1 MSVSVNEIQTPRIK
15 QLKLEMDKIIDG
27 EFDSGKVRE
36 QLSKR
41 VGEAKTQK
49 IFSEFQH
56 SSDKSYH
63 NLVQITSNALND
75 DTSKIPLMD
84 KELLNYTSSHRRYKK
99 GFSSVNEELQKEKM
113 ACQSP
118 ISKLSEK
125 IGKYMLDDVS
135 SEDFYRVLL
144 KNNIDPESKQV
155 KKIIKELDIDTSNSH
170 SKAISSLLKVK
181 DCPATEEDELERK
194 ALRSPMKQTMTSF
207 QDSSFKA
214 DLEIT
219 SSKKRKVE
227 TPARPSNI
235 FHTNDEGKILK
246 ASKDNKESSSNS
258 VCPTSRSRK
267 IEFMSESSI
276 FKKTP
281 EIDPEKLEK
290 KFYTS
295 ILQNFSSKQT
305 FSHRSKMEEV
315 TSFHSARSGL
325 KNKNQVSEENLAAV
339 IQKPKKE
346 DAGVKIIGMYGK
358 ARNQNTVADVDQSR
372 SSYNDI
378 FCANTK
384 KKAPKQQSEQI
395 QPSKSEN
402 AQQSE
407 EKSAPTKPAL
417 IQKFANSASSKS
429 PQSSN
434 TNPAPGTKKQ

>member
-1 MSVSVNEIQTPRIK
+1 MSASETQKPRIK

-27 EFDSGKVRE
+27 EFDSGKVRD

-41 VGEAKTQK
+41 VGEEKTQR
-49 IFSEFQH
+49 IFSEFQN

-63 NLVQITSNALND
+63 NLVQITSNALSDNS
-75 DTSKIPLMD
+75 SKTPLMD

-99 GFSSVNEELQKEKM
+99 GFSSINEEAQKEKM

-170 SKAISSLLKVK
+170 HKAISSLLKVK
-181 DCPATEEDELERK
+181 DCPATEEEELERK
-194 ALRSPMKQTMTSF
+194 ALRSPLKQTMTSF

-227 TPARPSNI
+227 ATARPSNI
-235 FHTNDEGKILK
+235 FPTGDDTAKISKQINNKTNT
-246 ASKDNKESSSNS
+246 SSNS
-258 VCPTSRSRK
+258 LCPTSRSRK
-267 IEFMSESSI
+267 IEFMSESNI

-281 EIDPEKLEK
+281 EVDPEKIEK

-295 ILQNFSSKQT
+295 ILQNYSSKQT
-305 FSHRSKMEEV
+305 FSHSSKIDV
-315 TSFHSARSGL
+315 VPKIHSARSGL
-325 KNKNQVSEENLAAV
+325 KNKNQVSEENLAA
-339 IQKPKKE
+339 ITQKPKKE

-358 ARNQNTVADVDQSR
+358 ARNPNTILEVDQRR
-372 SSYNDI
+372 SSYAEI
-378 FCANTK
+378 FCSNPK
-384 KKAPKQQSEQI
+384 KKSSRSQHDESSKPQVSSPKPQSKDSGLQIEDNSRKSSGTALFQKLVKTPNEIKSPKQ
-395 QPSKSEN
+395 
-402 AQQSE
+402 
-407 EKSAPTKPAL
+407 
-417 IQKFANSASSKS
+417 SS
-429 PQSSN
+429 
-434 TNPAPGTKKQ
+434 